1 METPRVVTKTANR
14 NKNRTKSSTPARKKK
29 KKKKETKKSVYEY
42 MKHKNTKRRA
52 AESKLIFA
60 HLYSYINI

>member
-14 NKNRTKSSTPARKKK
+14 NKNRTKSSTPARK